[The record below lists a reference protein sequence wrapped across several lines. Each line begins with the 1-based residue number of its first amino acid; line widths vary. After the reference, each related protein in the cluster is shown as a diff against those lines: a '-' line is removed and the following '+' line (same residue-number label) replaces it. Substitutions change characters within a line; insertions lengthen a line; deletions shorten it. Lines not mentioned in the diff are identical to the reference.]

1 VQWAGHGVRVNCI
14 APGWF
19 PSELTAEMLNDDKSM
34 RWLDRNT
41 PLRRAG
47 RPGELDGALL
57 LLAGDAGTLITG
69 QTITVDGGWTAH

>member
-1 VQWAGHGVRVNCI
+1 MQWAGHGVRVNCI